1 VKRSKCF
8 FAQRRIAY
16 LGHVISEE
24 GVSTD
29 LVKVEAIQQWPVPVN
44 VKQLR
49 RFLGLARYYQKF
61 VKNFG
66 IIAKP
71 LTELLKKHTF
81 FIWTDTHGH
90 AFDTLKIALVLAPML
105 ALPNFSKKIQLETD
119 ASDQGVGA
127 VLMQEGHPLA
137 FNSKALGP
145 RTRGLSTY
153 EKEYLAILIA
163 VDQWRAYLQLGKF
176 LILTD

>member
-1 VKRSKCF
+1 M
-8 FAQRRIAY
+8 
-16 LGHVISEE
+16 
-24 GVSTD
+24 
-29 LVKVEAIQQWPVPVN
+29 PVN

-49 RFLGLARYYQKF
+49 SFLGLAGYYHKF

-81 FIWTDTHGH
+81 FIWTNTHGQT
-90 AFDTLKIALVLAPML
+90 FDTLKVALVSTPVL
-105 ALPNFSKKIQLETD
+105 ALPNFSKKFQLETD
-119 ASDQGVGA
+119 ASDQGVRA

-137 FNSKALGP
+137 FISKALGP

-153 EKEYLAILIA
+153 EKDYLAILIA
-163 VDQWRAYLQLGKF
+163 VDQWRVLMQ
-176 LILTD
+176 D

>member
-1 VKRSKCF
+1 M
-8 FAQRRIAY
+8 
-16 LGHVISEE
+16 
-24 GVSTD
+24 
-29 LVKVEAIQQWPVPVN
+29 PVN

-49 RFLGLARYYQKF
+49 SFLGLAGYYHKF

-66 IIAKP
+66 IIDKP

-81 FIWTDTHGH
+81 FIWTNTHGQT
-90 AFDTLKIALVLAPML
+90 FDTLKVALVSAPVL
-105 ALPNFSKKIQLETD
+105 ALTNFSKKFQLETD

-137 FNSKALGP
+137 FITKALGP

-153 EKEYLAILIA
+153 EKDYLAILIA
-163 VDQWRAYLQLGKF
+163 VDQWRVLMQ
-176 LILTD
+176 D